1 MLKRN
6 LSYIMLLFVLFLPEK
21 SNAQQLPQFTQYLYN
36 TISINP
42 AYAGTRE
49 RLTIGL
55 LNRNQWVG
63 VNGAPVTQTLTV
75 DSSLPDT
82 NLGAGLSLIHD
93 KLGYER
99 TTFLYADVSYT
110 VYMNK
115 DYRLSFGFKAGLSK
129 YGLDSDLLTD
139 PSAIGDQY
147 LDRIFNR
154 WKPNFGAGVYY
165 RSDDWFMSF
174 SAPRILSYN
183 NRTDIEYAAIERVSY
198 YLSGGY
204 MLDFNLHLK
213 FKPTFLVKFTNGAPP
228 SVDLTGNFLI
238 KDTLWLGL
246 SYRVGD
252 ALGGLATIEANKNLK
267 FGYAYEFNTTALNP
281 YTSGSHEIFM
291 IYSFDYPR
299 TKCDCE
305 NKF

>member
-1 MLKRN
+1 
-6 LSYIMLLFVLFLPEK
+6 
-21 SNAQQLPQFTQYLYN
+21 
-36 TISINP
+36 
-42 AYAGTRE
+42 
-49 RLTIGL
+49 
-55 LNRNQWVG
+55 
-63 VNGAPVTQTLTV
+63 
-75 DSSLPDT
+75 
-82 NLGAGLSLIHD
+82 LGAGLSLIHD

-115 DYRLSFGFKAGLSK
+115 GYRLSFGFKAGLSK